1 MTPESAYLDQRLEN
15 LSPEKTVLEQLQ
27 AANRTA
33 TGRDLRMRLAQLGL
47 DAQKIVTP
55 SGSLSGGERLK
66 GALACILYAD
76 SLPQLLL
83 LDEPSNHLDLRSVQA
98 LEVMSRNYHGALV
111 VVSHDDTFLKN
122 IGLTDCLVGTEHG
135 WNAQPL

>member
-55 SGSLSGGERLK
+55 PAG
-66 GALACILYAD
+66 
-76 SLPQLLL
+76 
-83 LDEPSNHLDLRSVQA
+83 H
-98 LEVMSRNYHGALV
+98 
-111 VVSHDDTFLKN
+111 
-122 IGLTDCLVGTEHG
+122 
-135 WNAQPL
+135 